1 MTHVSP
7 DSISLRPAESGDQA
21 FLYELYRDTRAE
33 EMAAWG
39 WDANQQQMFME
50 LQFRARNISYSA
62 YPNTEHS
69 IILDAG
75 QPIGRLLISWMD
87 RELRLVD
94 IALLDKARG
103 VGIGAKL
110 ISELLEKASSEGKPL
125 RLHVEKSNRALQ
137 LYQRLGFRV
146 VEDTGTQFFMELRS

>member
-50 LQFRARNISYSA
+50 LQFRARNITYSA

>member
-1 MTHVSP
+1 MTQISP
-7 DSISLRPAESGDQA
+7 DTIALRTAEPGDEA
-21 FLYELYRDTRAE
+21 FLFELYRNTRAE

-39 WDANQQQMFME
+39 WPEAQQQMFLE
-50 LQFRARNISYSA
+50 LQIRARNLSYSA
-62 YPNTEHS
+62 YPNTEHT

-75 QPIGRLLISWMD
+75 QPIGRLLISWMES
-87 RELRLVD
+87 ELRLVD

-103 VGIGAKL
+103 VGVGAKL
-110 ISELLEKASSEGKPL
+110 ISELFAKASSEGKPL

-146 VEDTGTQFFMELRS
+146 IEDTGTQFFMELRS

>member
-1 MTHVSP
+1 MMQISP
-7 DSISLRPAESGDQA
+7 DTISQRSAEPGDEA
-21 FLYELYRDTRAE
+21 FLFELYRNTRAE

-39 WDANQQQMFME
+39 WPAAQQQMFLE
-50 LQFRARNISYSA
+50 LQFRARNLSYSA

-87 RELRLVD
+87 SELRLVD
-94 IALLDKARG
+94 IALLDNARG
-103 VGIGAKL
+103 AGVGAKL
-110 ISELLEKASSEGKPL
+110 ISELFAKASSESKPL

-146 VEDTGTQFFMELRS
+146 IEDTGTQFFMELRS